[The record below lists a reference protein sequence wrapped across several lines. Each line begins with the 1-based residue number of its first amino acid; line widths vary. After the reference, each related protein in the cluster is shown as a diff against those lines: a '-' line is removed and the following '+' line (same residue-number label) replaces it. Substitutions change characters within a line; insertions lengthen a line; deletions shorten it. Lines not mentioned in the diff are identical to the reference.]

1 MAKTAIVM
9 PRFGA
14 KMNAGEMLE
23 WKVAVGDMIEED
35 DEICEVKTEKNNAVV
50 ESLYTGKLLEIV
62 AQPGD
67 SIPVGDP
74 IAYIDAEEED

>member
-1 MAKTAIVM
+1 MARTEIVM

-14 KMNAGEMLE
+14 KMTKGEMLQ
-23 WKVAVGDMIEED
+23 WNVAVGDMIEED

-67 SIPVGDP
+67 SIPVGGV
-74 IAYIDAEEED
+74 IAYIDAEED